1 MSPLSVSV
9 RAALSAAVFLLA
21 GQASGTEGS
30 PPPASTQPPD
40 AAADDGSVAAAQSI
54 TVSSGRLNKGRNLV
68 SPDSGATQYQFSD
81 TDIAHLPQGD
91 ATPMN
96 EVLLQAPGIVQDG
109 FGQVHV
115 RGDHGNLQYRINGV
129 MIPDSLAGFGQMF
142 DTRIADKL
150 TVMTGALPAQYGY
163 RTAGVVDITT
173 RGPGSEPG
181 GEFSVDTGSRNYG
194 ETGGVANGS
203 VGRLSYTLSGSL
215 MTSQQGIDN
224 PTNTLNA
231 AHDLT
236 RQGKGFGLLSYDL
249 DPQQRLS
256 LMFGQSQNQFQ
267 IPDNPGLAPQ
277 CCNSTLT
284 PTPPALGLNAT
295 QGELNQFQVA
305 TYQSHGNAVAD
316 TQVSF
321 YHRLSEF
328 HYMPDPGL
336 GDLFYTG
343 VSNDVVRRNE
353 AQGVQ
358 SDMGILVNASHKLH
372 ATFMAQQERYLTD
385 SSSQVYC
392 LGLSQSCAGNQLN
405 VFGVASTPPTSI
417 IDNTRGITHFWG
429 VSLQDEW
436 KYAPGLTFNYGLRYD
451 QDAFLLTEHQV
462 SPRFNLVYDWS
473 QLTRFHAG
481 YASYFTPP
489 PAEIVDTRT
498 VSLFNTTTNAS
509 AVAADSPV
517 RSERSDYLDMGLS
530 HLWSDQITL
539 SVDGYY
545 RKVQHLLDEGQFGNA
560 LIFSGFN
567 YREGRVYGVE
577 FSGTYHEERWTGALN
592 AAVGRAQGKGIES
605 GQFNF
610 SAAELAYTN
619 THWVYLDHDQRYTM
633 SGTVGY
639 RADWANL
646 SADALFGSGLRS
658 GFANTQT
665 MSDYLTVNT
674 AATHLFKA
682 TVWGDLEGR
691 LSVLN
696 VFDHSYELRN
706 GTGIGV
712 GAPQYGLRRTLIVG
726 LTRFF

>member
-1 MSPLSVSV
+1 MFQPSAYV
-9 RAALSAAVFLLA
+9 RLAVCAATLLA
-21 GQASGTEGS
+21 GASAHGADATPSGVPAA
-30 PPPASTQPPD
+30 PPE
-40 AAADDGSVAAAQSI
+40 AAADDGSVAAAHPI
-54 TVSSGRLNKGRNLV
+54 TVISSKLDKGRNLV

-81 TDIAHLPQGD
+81 TDIARLPQGD

-96 EVLLQAPGIVQDG
+96 QVLLQTPGIVQDG

-115 RGDHGNLQYRINGV
+115 RGDHGNLQYRVNGV
-129 MIPDSLAGFGQMF
+129 MIPESLQGFGQVF

-150 TVMTGALPAQYGY
+150 TVLTGSLPAQYGY
-163 RTAGVVDITT
+163 RTAGVVDIQT
-173 RGPGSEPG
+173 RGPDSEPG
-181 GEFSVDTGSRNYG
+181 GELSQDVGSRNYG

-203 VGRLSYTLSGSL
+203 VGRFSYNLAGSL
-215 MTSQQGIDN
+215 MTSQQGVDN
-224 PTNTLNA
+224 PVNSLNA
-231 AHDLT
+231 YHDVT
-236 RQGKGFGLLSYDL
+236 RQGKGFGFLAYDL

-267 IPDNPGLAPQ
+267 IPDNPGLVPQ
-277 CCNSTLT
+277 CCSSTLT
-284 PTPPALGLNAT
+284 PTPSPLALNAT

-305 TYQSHGNAVAD
+305 SYQLRGDGVREA
-316 TQVSF
+316 QVSF
-321 YHRLSEF
+321 YHRLSQLS
-328 HYMPDPGL
+328 YMPDPAL

-343 VSNDVVRRNE
+343 VSNAVVRRNE
-353 AQGVQ
+353 AQGIQ
-358 SDMGILVNASHKLH
+358 SDYGYRLNERHKLH
-372 ATFMAQQERYLTD
+372 ATFMVQQERYLTD
-385 SSSQVYC
+385 NTSQVYC
-392 LGLSQSCAGNQLN
+392 LGMSQVCAGNQLN
-405 VFGVASTPPTSI
+405 AFGTASTPPTTLV
-417 IDNTRGITHFWG
+417 DNTGGISHFWG
-429 VSLQDEW
+429 MSLQDEW
-436 KYAPGLTFNYGLRYD
+436 KYAQDLTFNYGLRYD
-451 QDAFLLTEHQV
+451 QNAFLVNEHQV
-462 SPRFNLVYDWS
+462 SPRFNMVYDWS
-473 QLTRFHAG
+473 PVTRFHAG

-489 PAEIVDTRT
+489 PAEIIDTRT
-498 VSLFNTTTNAS
+498 VSLYNATTNAS
-509 AVAADSPV
+509 AVTADSPV
-517 RSERSDYLDMGLS
+517 RAERSDYLDMGLS
-530 HLWSDQITL
+530 RLWSDKITL
-539 SVDGYY
+539 STDAYY
-545 RKVQHLLDEGQFGNA
+545 RKVRNLLDEGQFGNA

-610 SAAELAYTN
+610 SAAELSYIN
-619 THWVYLDHDQRYTM
+619 NHWVYLDHDQRYTM
-633 SGTVGY
+633 SGSLGY

-712 GAPQYGLRRTLIVG
+712 GAPQYGLRRTVIVG
-726 LTRFF
+726 VTRFF